1 MAEVTNQLIFDVLRT
16 IQSDLSHLKEGQRE
30 IRQELIAIRGHITA
44 MQADIS
50 NLYSVSARLELR
62 FDRLERSVG
71 FIGEPAE

>member
-1 MAEVTNQLIFDVLRT
+1 MVEVTNQLIFDVLRSM
-16 IQSDLSHLKEGQRE
+16 QADLSQLKEGQRE

-50 NLYSVSARLELR
+50 NLYSVNARLELR

>member
-1 MAEVTNQLIFDVLRT
+1 MAEVTNQLIFDVLRSM
-16 IQSDLSHLKEGQRE
+16 QSDLSQLKEGQRE

-50 NLYSVSARLELR
+50 NIYSVQARLELR
-62 FDRLERSVG
+62 LDRVERSIG